1 MSEKIHIPE
10 SEYVQ
15 LIRHIK
21 ELEAQLKLAQGTL
34 RKWKIVIA
42 DYKAQLAEVA
52 DGSTCCGNLWRARAE
67 KAEAQLARVQLA
79 LKTCQGNC
87 TTHELNETKA
97 LEQLEAVKPYI
108 QHQANCPA
116 ESTGKNCDCG
126 LKAAIGEES

>member
-42 DYKAQLAEVA
+42 DYKAQLADKDRLLLTAFQDAKKGVVQMTRKY
-52 DGSTCCGNLWRARAE
+52 DGWLTYL
-67 KAEAQLARVQLA
+67 
-79 LKTCQGNC
+79 
-87 TTHELNETKA
+87 
-97 LEQLEAVKPYI
+97 
-108 QHQANCPA
+108 
-116 ESTGKNCDCG
+116 
-126 LKAAIGEES
+126 AAIGESRNDT